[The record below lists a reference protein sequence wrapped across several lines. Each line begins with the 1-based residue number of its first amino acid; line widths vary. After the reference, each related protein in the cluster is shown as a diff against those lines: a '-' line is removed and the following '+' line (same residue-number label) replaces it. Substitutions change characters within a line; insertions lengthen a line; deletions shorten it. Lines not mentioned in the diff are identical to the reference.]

1 MQTFSDQLGL
11 RCVLMRGG
19 TSKGPFFLAED
30 LPPAGA
36 RRDAALLRL
45 MGALEPRRIDGIGGI
60 DSLTN
65 KVAIISRS
73 ARPGVDVDYLFAQI
87 CVHKN
92 TIDYSV
98 NCGNMLA
105 AVGPFAIDEGL
116 VKAAAGASTDVAI
129 FNVNTGKRIVATV
142 RTRAGRAVYA
152 GEAAIDGVAGT
163 AAPVWLRFCDVAGAK
178 TGKLLPTGQAVETLE
193 GVRVSC
199 VDAAVPMAIVEAA
212 ELGMTGYETAD
223 EINARDDLLARVERV
238 RCAAGRAMGLGD
250 VSRLEMPKL
259 VTVARPVGGGT
270 INARYFMPYTCHTS
284 FAVTGAVC
292 LAAAV
297 QVPGSVAARIADRAE
312 AGEVAIEHPAGTLR
326 VGIDASQGAA
336 GIEIRSASLLRTAR
350 RLYAGTVYFPEA
362 TLEASAAESA
372 REVLA

>member
-1 MQTFSDQLGL
+1 MQAFSDQLGL

-19 TSKGPFFLAED
+19 TSKGPFFLVED
-30 LPPAGA
+30 LPPPGPF
-36 RRDAALLRL
+36 RDAALLRL

-73 ARPGVDVDYLFAQI
+73 TRPGVNVDYLFAQI

-116 VKAAAGASTDVAI
+116 VPASGASTEVAI

-142 RTRAGRAVYA
+142 CTSAGRAVYS
-152 GEAAIDGVAGT
+152 GDAAIDGVAGT

-178 TGKLLPTGQAVETLE
+178 TGKLLPTGNAVDRME
-193 GVRVSC
+193 GLDVSC
-199 VDAAVPMAIVEAA
+199 IDAAVPMAIVQAA
-212 ELGMTGYETAD
+212 ALGMTGYETA
-223 EINARDDLLARVERV
+223 EAINAQPELLARVERV

-259 VTVARPVGGGT
+259 VTVAQARSGGT
-270 INARYFMPYTCHTS
+270 IAARYFMPYTCHTS

-292 LAAAV
+292 LGAAV
-297 QVPGSVAARIADRAE
+297 QVPGSVAAQIAGGA
-312 AGEVAIEHPAGTLR
+312 AKVAIEHPAGVLH
-326 VGIDASQGAA
+326 VDVDAAQGA
-336 GIEIRSASLLRTAR
+336 GGVEIRSASLLRTAR
-350 RLYAGTVYFPEA
+350 RLFAGTVYFPA
-362 TLEASAAESA
+362 STLEASHTESVK
-372 REVLA
+372 EVHA